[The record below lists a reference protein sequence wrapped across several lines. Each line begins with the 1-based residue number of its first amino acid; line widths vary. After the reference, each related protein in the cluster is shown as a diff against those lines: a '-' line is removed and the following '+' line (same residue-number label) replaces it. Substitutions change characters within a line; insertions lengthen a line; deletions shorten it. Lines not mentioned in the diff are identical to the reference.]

1 MSEIFPVIDLTPW
14 FEGDSDERAKVA
26 EQVDEALRTSGI
38 LLVTGHR
45 VPVGLRAEVRAVAR
59 EFFTLPADVKARSSI
74 AFGGRGWIAPRFAS
88 AEGYEG
94 TAEMA
99 PDLKESFSFGA
110 DEATGDDSVDARWF
124 RPNTWPAEVP
134 GMRPVVSEY
143 IERMRALSDELM
155 SLCAVAL
162 GLDAEFFAP
171 HLDHPTYGFNFN
183 RYPPVDPARPPAP
196 GQFNVAPHTDF
207 GTITVLDRE
216 PGPGGL
222 QVFTP
227 EGAWAD
233 APYHP
238 DALTVNIGDL
248 LARWTGD
255 RWHATRHRVL
265 PPQAVAPED
274 DLISLVYFYETNHN
288 AVIESME
295 PPVGRT
301 SFPPVLSH
309 EYLRSRLASI
319 APKAKH

>member
-1 MSEIFPVIDLTPW
+1 MPEIFPVIDLTPW
-14 FEGDSDERAKVA
+14 FEGGGDERAEVA
-26 EQVDEALRTSGI
+26 KQVDEALRTSGI

-45 VPVGLRAEVRAVAR
+45 VPSELRDRTRAVAR
-59 EFFTLPADVKARSSI
+59 EFFRLPADVKGRSSI
-74 AFGGRGWIAPRFAS
+74 AFGGRGWIAPRFAE

-94 TAEMA
+94 TASMA

-110 DEATGDDSVDARWF
+110 DRVTGDDAVDARWF

-134 GMRPVVSEY
+134 GMRPVVTEY
-143 IERMRALSDELM
+143 IERMHALSDELM

-162 GLDAEFFAP
+162 GLGADFFASY
-171 HLDHPTYGFNFN
+171 LDHPTYGFNFN
-183 RYPPVDPARPPAP
+183 RYPPVDPTRPPAP

-222 QVFTP
+222 QVYTS
-227 EGAWAD
+227 EDTWVD
-233 APYHP
+233 APYVP
-238 DALTVNIGDL
+238 EALTVNIGDL

-265 PPQAVAPED
+265 PPQASAPQD
-274 DLISLVYFYETNHN
+274 DLISLVYFFETNHN
-288 AVIESME
+288 ALIESME
-295 PPVGRT
+295 PSIGRT
-301 SFPPVLSH
+301 SFPSVLSH